1 MSLSRADVLK
11 IANLARLALTDSE
24 LEHYGA
30 QLSAVL
36 DYAARLNEL
45 DLSGLDT
52 KQDGQLGGDTRY
64 NVMRDDVITPSLAP
78 EDSMFNA
85 AATAGHQFLIQSV
98 LDE

>member
-1 MSLSRADVLK
+1 M
-11 IANLARLALTDSE
+11 ARNFRLFSTTRLDST
-24 LEHYGA
+24 
-30 QLSAVL
+30 SW
-36 DYAARLNEL
+36 N
-45 DLSGLDT
+45 LSGLDT

>member
-11 IANLARLALTDSE
+11 IANLARLALTDDE

-45 DLSGLDT
+45 DLSGLDAD
-52 KQDGQLGGDTRY
+52 QDGGLGRDTRY

-78 EDSMFNA
+78 EDAMFNA
-85 AATAGHQFLIQSV
+85 AATTGNQFLIQSV